1 MLCYAKLSVQANPSS
16 LRSFWQLQVR
26 FRCDDQQK
34 DVTENNNS
42 GSSRGFS
49 RWERRFHSSL
59 VVMNSVGLLLF
70 LFLAAP
76 VQVSAKALTFS
87 SLNPK
92 LFLSLFQHVM
102 ESWLYIQHG
111 VLVHRS
117 NQLCWR
123 QQSIRLMYFSDTS
136 LARDASCCA
145 SVRTQRIRH
154 TGRWPEDSNYDAVRI
169 TLTLHL
175 HEQQHSIKQ
184 MQQVSR
190 NIISF
195 LIPFLKMTNYSH
207 YLVMF
212 RKEVSLTQQ
221 VDYPV
226 L

>member
-1 MLCYAKLSVQANPSS
+1 MALKQLVVLKSCRISINSVALRSYFSFTAHLLYGSVSGSTNSCPDGVKCSIYYTGWQLDSCQARYAKLSVQANPSS

-87 SLNPK
+87 TLNPK

-102 ESWLYIQHG
+102 ES
-111 VLVHRS
+111 
-117 NQLCWR
+117 
-123 QQSIRLMYFSDTS
+123 
-136 LARDASCCA
+136 
-145 SVRTQRIRH
+145 
-154 TGRWPEDSNYDAVRI
+154 
-169 TLTLHL
+169 
-175 HEQQHSIKQ
+175 
-184 MQQVSR
+184 
-190 NIISF
+190 
-195 LIPFLKMTNYSH
+195 
-207 YLVMF
+207 
-212 RKEVSLTQQ
+212 
-221 VDYPV
+221 
-226 L
+226 